1 MQDLISKRQRLKCV
15 FLGHLGNESILM
27 NGRYN
32 HFISAIMFP
41 LTPGIQMLYIKSY
54 ISDISIKIVRGAQNI
69 NWYQK
74 QFS

>member
-1 MQDLISKRQRLKCV
+1 MVQSECSNGLFSIEYKVNMIDQAMQDLLSKRKGLKCV

-41 LTPGIQMLYIKSY
+41 LTLLIYRCGI
-54 ISDISIKIVRGAQNI
+54 
-69 NWYQK
+69 
-74 QFS
+74 